1 MLQAEHPSNNGTS
14 SNHTNTTSTKAQTTG
29 DDPVIL
35 LHSSLSNRQQWSVLT
50 QTFNKPIALDLLGYG
65 QSPMPKKSRVEFCLA
80 DELTILEETL
90 TEQNTALFQQPFH
103 LVGHSY
109 GAAVSLQIAK
119 RYPDKILSL
128 SLFEPVAFHLLEEN
142 SPALAEI
149 QQISQVIN
157 TFLAQD
163 DIPAATAYF
172 IDYWNQPGT
181 FERLSQNTQKQFLK
195 GINKVAYDF
204 HALLHEKTQLSELSH
219 IQCPVQLLEGRHSP
233 ITTRTVIS
241 ALAKHF
247 PKADIHRLDCGH
259 MGPITHAHLVNPVI
273 TEFIAAHNKA

>member
-1 MLQAEHPSNNGTS
+1 MLQAEHPSNNSTS
-14 SNHTNTTSTKAQTTG
+14 TSYTNTTSTKTQTTG

-35 LHSSLSNRQQWSVLT
+35 LHSSLSNRQQWSVLS

-65 QSPMPKKSRVEFCLA
+65 QSPMPKKSRVEFCLV

-119 RYPDKILSL
+119 RYPDKVLSL

-181 FERLSQNTQKQFLK
+181 FERLSQKTQSQFLK

-204 HALLHEKTQLSELSH
+204 HALLQEKTQLSELDA
-219 IQCPVQLLEGRHSP
+219 IQCPVLLMEGQHSP
-233 ITTRTVIS
+233 MTTRSVIS
-241 ALAKHF
+241 ALEQQF

>member
-1 MLQAEHPSNNGTS
+1 MLQAEHPSNNSTS
-14 SNHTNTTSTKAQTTG
+14 TSYTNTTTTKAQTTD

-35 LHSSLSNRQQWSVLT
+35 LHSSLSNRQQWSVLS

-65 QSPMPKKSRVEFCLA
+65 QSPMPKKSRVEFCLV

-119 RYPDKILSL
+119 RYPDKVLSL

-142 SPALAEI
+142 IPALAEI

-163 DIPAATAYF
+163 DIPAATACF

-181 FERLSQNTQKQFLK
+181 FERLSQKTQSQFLK

-204 HALLHEKTQLSELSH
+204 HALLQEKTQLSELDA
-219 IQCPVQLLEGRHSP
+219 IQCPVLLMEGKHSP
-233 ITTRTVIS
+233 MTTRSVIS
-241 ALAKHF
+241 ALEQQF